1 MRECVGTPKLSILVP
16 CNARPLIKSSILRCF
31 CTCTGE
37 ATLSY
42 PIDSPSPKFTGDT
55 SDRYL
60 RKKADR
66 ERQPSFFGQ
75 GTVTFHAS
83 MGRGASERARGRA
96 TKRRNARATAL

>member
-1 MRECVGTPKLSILVP
+1 MRELGGHPKIVNFWFWS

-66 ERQPSFFGQ
+66 ERQLFF
-75 GTVTFHAS
+75 
-83 MGRGASERARGRA
+83 R
-96 TKRRNARATAL
+96 